1 MDIKTKCIIEQ
12 KLLGLGTIAVSI
24 VSILVSMDATISVI
38 LIPMGLYTL
47 FTKKNWVYE
56 DYLEKHEN

>member
-1 MDIKTKCIIEQ
+1 MDVKTKCIIKQ
-12 KLLGLGTIAVSI
+12 RLLGLGIIAVSI

-47 FTKKNWVYE
+47 FTKENWVYE